1 AFAFNDLGKAAAI
14 SVVLF
19 IIIFAVILLTRK
31 RVNLNGNK

>member
-1 AFAFNDLGKAAAI
+1 
-14 SVVLF
+14 F

>member
-1 AFAFNDLGKAAAI
+1 MMTTLAGI
-14 SVVLF
+14 VVVLF

>member
-1 AFAFNDLGKAAAI
+1 I

>member
-1 AFAFNDLGKAAAI
+1 
-14 SVVLF
+14 LF